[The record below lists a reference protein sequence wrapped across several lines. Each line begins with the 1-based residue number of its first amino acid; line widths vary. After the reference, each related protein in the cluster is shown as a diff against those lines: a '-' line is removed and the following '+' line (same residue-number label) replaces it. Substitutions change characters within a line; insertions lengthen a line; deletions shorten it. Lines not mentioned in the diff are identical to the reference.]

1 MASSP
6 KIHDPAAE
14 ALQAIEEALN
24 LRAGFDDP
32 IGNAGAE
39 PVRDPGKSG
48 AESGRSEPTTDYRR
62 RGGAAPRLP
71 STSEEPLFGP
81 PRQGAPASAA
91 PAPDGQIG
99 RGASPANDDR
109 HSAGAILRAYQA
121 RSNRTPTIIAA
132 LCSVLW
138 TALTVGFLATNREQL
153 FAGSNGAILPTAA
166 LYFLTIAGPVVF
178 FFVTAM
184 MIRRGQEM
192 RATSRSMTEVAM
204 RLAEPETIATEQMVT
219 LSQAIRREVASMGD
233 GIERALARAGELET
247 LVRSEVSNLSA
258 PFRTMSGACAPDRRT
273 GRRAQNRFSPSNT
286 RTETK
291 QRLQIAGLLSQ
302 TNLQDSAAAK

>member
-81 PRQGAPASAA
+81 PRQGALASASAA
-91 PAPDGQIG
+91 PAPDDQIG

-109 HSAGAILRAYQA
+109 HSAGAILRAYQS
-121 RSNRTPTIIAA
+121 RSNRTPTIVAA
-132 LCSVLW
+132 LCSILW

-166 LYFLTIAGPVVF
+166 L
-178 FFVTAM
+178 
-184 MIRRGQEM
+184 
-192 RATSRSMTEVAM
+192 TS
-204 RLAEPETIATEQMVT
+204 
-219 LSQAIRREVASMGD
+219 
-233 GIERALARAGELET
+233 
-247 LVRSEVSNLSA
+247 
-258 PFRTMSGACAPDRRT
+258 
-273 GRRAQNRFSPSNT
+273 SPS
-286 RTETK
+286 RAPWYSSSSP
-291 QRLQIAGLLSQ
+291 Q
-302 TNLQDSAAAK
+302 